1 MSKFY
6 SLFSS
11 SKGNASF
18 VGSPAGGVLV
28 DAGVSCRRLLQS
40 LAAHDIPEK
49 AVQAVCIT
57 HTHTDHIA
65 GLRVFLGKHPVPVYG
80 TAETLAQLRFS
91 DKFPQDADLREI
103 LPTETIHTDSVAVT
117 AFPTMHDAPG
127 SCGYRFELP
136 DGQTCAVCTDLGCV
150 TPEVEKGVLGADLVL
165 LEANYDPKMLRY
177 GPYPAS
183 LQERIRGKYGHLS
196 NGDSRDGGNAHRT
209 RHNTSH
215 TGASQRKKQ
224 YHASGTADRAGTF
237 AGTGN
242 APEPGFPAAGG
253 VAGGLRTGGDLLMQ
267 TIQILALGKCKESY
281 LRDACREYE
290 KRLSRFCQLQ
300 VTELEPVSLPQNPS
314 EKEIAAA
321 LEKEGAELLKRAKG
335 FCIAMCIEGKQLDSP
350 GLAKKLEQ
358 AAQGGDS
365 GAVTFLIGSSYG
377 LSDAVKQRANL
388 RLSMSAMTFPHQLAR
403 VMLLEQIYRSYQI
416 LSGTKYHK

>member
-1 MSKFY
+1 
-6 SLFSS
+6 
-11 SKGNASF
+11 
-18 VGSPAGGVLV
+18 
-28 DAGVSCRRLLQS
+28 
-40 LAAHDIPEK
+40 
-49 AVQAVCIT
+49 
-57 HTHTDHIA
+57 
-65 GLRVFLGKHPVPVYG
+65 
-80 TAETLAQLRFS
+80 
-91 DKFPQDADLREI
+91 
-103 LPTETIHTDSVAVT
+103 
-117 AFPTMHDAPG
+117 
-127 SCGYRFELP
+127 
-136 DGQTCAVCTDLGCV
+136 
-150 TPEVEKGVLGADLVL
+150 
-165 LEANYDPKMLRY
+165 
-177 GPYPAS
+177 
-183 LQERIRGKYGHLS
+183 
-196 NGDSRDGGNAHRT
+196 
-209 RHNTSH
+209 
-215 TGASQRKKQ
+215 
-224 YHASGTADRAGTF
+224 
-237 AGTGN
+237 
-242 APEPGFPAAGG
+242 
-253 VAGGLRTGGDLLMQ
+253 MQ

-358 AAQGGDS
+358 AAQGADLLLCDATYALPEQQEQGGDS

>member
-40 LAAHDIPEK
+40 LAAHEK

-177 GPYPAS
+177 GPYPWKIRAS
-183 LQERIRGKYGHLS
+183 VQRRQR
-196 NGDSRDGGNAHRT
+196 RDGGNAHRT

>member
-65 GLRVFLGKHPVPVYG
+65 GLRVFLGKHPIPVYG

-136 DGQTCAVCTDLGCV
+136 DGCSYQDVLALMRVLIRKRKIGRRVRLLSRIFLISAGCILLWISCSQWNRVREGQVLLLAAMIVGILGVAAGVFVYSAHVAAWLSWRMQAKDKGRTCICLDDSVLTEESKKGTEIRPYSAFQEAYLYKKYWILFQNNYHAKILPQTAMTTGN
-150 TPEVEKGVLGADLVL
+150 PEDFPAFWVEKTGM
-165 LEANYDPKMLRY
+165 PIKT
-177 GPYPAS
+177 
-183 LQERIRGKYGHLS
+183 IR
-196 NGDSRDGGNAHRT
+196 
-209 RHNTSH
+209 
-215 TGASQRKKQ
+215 
-224 YHASGTADRAGTF
+224 
-237 AGTGN
+237 
-242 APEPGFPAAGG
+242 
-253 VAGGLRTGGDLLMQ
+253 
-267 TIQILALGKCKESY
+267 
-281 LRDACREYE
+281 
-290 KRLSRFCQLQ
+290 
-300 VTELEPVSLPQNPS
+300 
-314 EKEIAAA
+314 
-321 LEKEGAELLKRAKG
+321 
-335 FCIAMCIEGKQLDSP
+335 
-350 GLAKKLEQ
+350 
-358 AAQGGDS
+358 
-365 GAVTFLIGSSYG
+365 
-377 LSDAVKQRANL
+377 
-388 RLSMSAMTFPHQLAR
+388 
-403 VMLLEQIYRSYQI
+403 
-416 LSGTKYHK
+416 

>member
-18 VGSPAGGVLV
+18 IGSPAGGMLV
-28 DAGVSCRRLLQS
+28 DAGATCRKLVQS
-40 LAAHDIPEK
+40 LRLTALCRSRAGNLYHPHPHRPHQGAAGISEP
-49 AVQAVCIT
+49 A
-57 HTHTDHIA
+57 
-65 GLRVFLGKHPVPVYG
+65 PVPVYG
-80 TAETLAQLRFS
+80 TAETLAQLRVL
-91 DKFPQDADLREI
+91 DKFPQNADLREI
-103 LPTETIHTDSVAVT
+103 LPAETIHTDTVAVT
-117 AFPTMHDAPG
+117 AFATMHDSPG
-127 SCGYRFELP
+127 SCGYRFELS

-150 TPEVEKGVLGADLVL
+150 TPEVKKGVYGADLVL
-165 LEANYDPKMLRY
+165 LEANYDPNMLRN
-177 GPYPAS
+177 GPYPEM

-196 NGDSRDGGNAHRT
+196 NGDSAGMAEALIAHGTT
-209 RHNTSH
+209 RLILGHLSENNNTMPLAQQTVLEH
-215 TGASQRKKQ
+215 LQEQGMRRNQ
-224 YHASGTADRAGTF
+224 DF
-237 AGTGN
+237 L
-242 APEPGFPAAGG
+242 
-253 VAGGLRTGGDLLMQ
+253 VAGVLAGRIETGGDLLMQ
-267 TIQILALGKCKESY
+267 TIQIIALGKCKESY
-281 LRDACREYE
+281 LREACKEYE

-335 FCIAMCIEGKQLDSP
+335 FCIAMCIEGKQLDST

-358 AAQGGDS
+358 AAQGGEN

-377 LSDAVKQRANL
+377 LADAVKQRANL